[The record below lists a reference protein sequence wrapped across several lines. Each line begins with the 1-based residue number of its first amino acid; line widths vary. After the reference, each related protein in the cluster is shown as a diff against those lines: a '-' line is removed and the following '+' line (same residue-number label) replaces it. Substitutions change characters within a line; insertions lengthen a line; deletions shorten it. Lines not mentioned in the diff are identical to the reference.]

1 MGLPRT
7 RLRSASRARVR
18 HLASLPETPRRRAA
32 MLAFSVVF
40 LLGVASGVG
49 AAKLK
54 ATPALYAGKQP
65 ADAAA
70 ALLQAAEPFTEGG
83 SWESIFV
90 ARVRYLSGDVAGGQA
105 VFDGILARRKAEA
118 GDFVRVGRV
127 YREAGEWEKARPM
140 FEKVLAMQPDDADWL
155 AEIGAYYNLE
165 GDRARAEELFTRSL
179 AEDPENSYNV
189 AKMAGSYIGVVPD

>member
-1 MGLPRT
+1 MGLEANSLRRAFRT
-7 RLRSASRARVR
+7 RVSNS
-18 HLASLPETPRRRAA
+18 ASLPKRPHRAA
-32 MLAFSVVF
+32 AVLALSVVF
-40 LLGVASGVG
+40 LLGVASGAV
-49 AAKLK
+49 AAKIK
-54 ATPALYAGKQP
+54 ATPALFAGRPP

-105 VFDGILARRKAEA
+105 VFDQILARRKAEA

-127 YREAGEWEKARPM
+127 YRESGEWDKARTM

-165 GDRARAEELFTRSL
+165 GDRARAEELFARSL
-179 AEDPENSYNV
+179 AEDPTNSYNV

>member
-1 MGLPRT
+1 MGLPT
-7 RLRSASRARVR
+7 TWLRSASRSREPYSAW
-18 HLASLPETPRRRAA
+18 LPETPRRPSAA
-32 MLAFSVVF
+32 LAVSVVF

-54 ATPALYAGKQP
+54 AVPALYAGKPP
-65 ADAAA
+65 ADAAE

-90 ARVRYLSGDVAGGQA
+90 ARVRYLSGNVAGGQA

-127 YREAGEWEKARPM
+127 YREAGEWDKARTM

-165 GDRARAEELFTRSL
+165 GDRAHAEELFARSL
-179 AEDPENSYNV
+179 AEDPTNSYNI